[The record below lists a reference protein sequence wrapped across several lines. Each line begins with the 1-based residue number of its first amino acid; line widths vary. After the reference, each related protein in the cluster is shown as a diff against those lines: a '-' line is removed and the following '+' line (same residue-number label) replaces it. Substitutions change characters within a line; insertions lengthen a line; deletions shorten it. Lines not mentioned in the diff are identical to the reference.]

1 MLCSST
7 HLPQPEGFGK
17 HMIFKGLLRKRETA
31 GQRLYGAIVAAGR
44 HPLLYAEW
52 QVPDTLDGRFDMIT
66 LHLFL
71 VLDRL
76 KGGHD
81 AFRQQLVDTFFDDMD
96 RSLREMGV
104 GDVSVGKKVRK
115 MAESFYGRVAAYD
128 KAITSGGHDL
138 HDALARNIFP
148 DGATA
153 SCVAKLSGHV
163 LAMRESLASQAEGDL
178 AAGSVSFPEPRP

>member
-1 MLCSST
+1 
-7 HLPQPEGFGK
+7 
-17 HMIFKGLLRKRETA
+17 MIFKGLLRKRETA

-44 HPLLYAEW
+44 HPLPYAEW
-52 QVPDTLDGRFDMIT
+52 QVPDTLDGRFDMIA

-76 KGGHD
+76 KGGHGE
-81 AFRQQLVDTFFDDMD
+81 FRQHLVDTFFEDMD

-104 GDVSVGKKVRK
+104 GDISVGKKVRK

-128 KAITSGGHDL
+128 KAITMGGDGL
-138 HDALARNIFP
+138 QDALARNIYP

-153 SCVAKLSGHV
+153 SCVAS
-163 LAMRESLASQAEGDL
+163 LAGYVQSARRALAGQRESDL
-178 AAGSVSFPEPRP
+178 VAGVVTFPEPAT